1 MGRVVITHST
11 YIEGLI
17 PLLKTLAEDPL
28 IGTVTPAVISRTRGR
43 APRLSLRVSTPIT
56 GGHKVNAR
64 RAGTA
69 QEVFVLTSL
78 DREGL
83 QRLLDQLLA
92 KDMDRIGVPAVD
104 QRPDE

>member
-17 PLLKTLAEDPL
+17 PLLRELAEDPL

-43 APRLSLRVSTPIT
+43 TPRLSLKVSIPIN

-69 QEVFVLTSL
+69 QEVFVLTGL

-83 QRLLDQLLA
+83 QRRLDQLLA
-92 KDMDRIGVPAVD
+92 KDIARSRPAADTD
-104 QRPDE
+104 QKD

>member
-17 PLLKTLAEDPL
+17 PLLKQLAEDPL

-43 APRLSLRVSTPIT
+43 TPRLSLKVSTPIT

-69 QEVFVLTSL
+69 QEVFVLTGL
-78 DREGL
+78 GRDEL
-83 QRLLDQLLA
+83 QRLLDHLL
-92 KDMDRIGVPAVD
+92 DRAIPG
-104 QRPDE
+104 ES

>member
-17 PLLKTLAEDPL
+17 PLLRELAEDPL
-28 IGTVTPAVISRTRGR
+28 IATVTPAVICRTRGR
-43 APRLSLRVSTPIT
+43 VARLSLRVSTPIT

-69 QEVFVLTSL
+69 QEVFVITEL
-78 DREGL
+78 DRDGL
-83 QRLLDQLLA
+83 QQRLDWLLQN
-92 KDMDRIGVPAVD
+92 KPF
-104 QRPDE
+104 

>member
-17 PLLKTLAEDPL
+17 PLLKGLAEDPR

-43 APRLSLRVSTPIT
+43 SPGLSLRVSTPIT
-56 GGHKVNAR
+56 GGHKVIAR

-69 QEVFVLTSL
+69 QEVFVLTDL
-78 DREGL
+78 KREEL
-83 QRLLDQLLA
+83 QERLNGLLA
-92 KDMDRIGVPAVD
+92 KGISGPNK
-104 QRPDE
+104 

>member
-17 PLLKTLAEDPL
+17 PLLKRLAADPG
-28 IGTVTPAVISRTRGR
+28 ISTVTPAVISRVRGR
-43 APRLSLRVSTPIT
+43 SSLLSLKVSTPIT

-69 QEVFVLTSL
+69 QEVFVVTTLS
-78 DREGL
+78 REAL
-83 QRLLDQLLA
+83 QERIDNLLNS
-92 KDMDRIGVPAVD
+92 R
-104 QRPDE
+104 

>member
-17 PLLKTLAEDPL
+17 PVLKTLAQDPL
-28 IGTVTPAVISRTRGR
+28 VGTVTPAVITRVRGR
-43 APRLSLRVSTPIT
+43 SPRLSLRVSTPIT

-64 RAGTA
+64 LAATA

-78 DREGL
+78 SREEL
-83 QRLLDQLLA
+83 QQRLDLLV
-92 KDMDRIGVPAVD
+92 DRSTKG
-104 QRPDE
+104 

>member
-17 PLLKTLAEDPL
+17 PLLKALAEDPL
-28 IGTVTPAVISRTRGR
+28 IGTITPAVISRTRGR
-43 APRLSLRVSTPIT
+43 TPGLTLRVSTPIT

-69 QEVFVLTSL
+69 QEVFVLTVL
-78 DREGL
+78 EREEL
-83 QRLLDQLLA
+83 QQRLDQLLE
-92 KDMDRIGVPAVD
+92 KGVAGWNKSK
-104 QRPDE
+104 QL